1 MRCLMTAYLGR
12 DTVCGLPVSVARAG
26 VGVSRSPWCL
36 SGDTLDSD
44 HGHSC
49 LHHHL
54 PAEIQIITCVLMWV
68 VVLICGQSHWSMKGT
83 AAIAHGIAHVF
94 QDEDGEGAR
103 GRDEL
108 LWMCQRR
115 CVENSLFT
123 AAAISLCYFWVFQI
137 NKNVP
142 YPYSMPNNAFMS
154 VIQPFDCLLLHWLP
168 QKHKKNKINIM
179 FHCELYRPDSSSGPV
194 SDPGD
199 EPRRWWK
206 VDGDKLACFVGE
218 KCKIHPSPSAC
229 WQNRKQGWV
238 MVCTFPLA
246 VWSALTSADFK
257 ETVYDI
263 QKQRK
268 CLFRCSQRMNPDDF
282 GDLLTFQL
290 ATPRHWVTLTSAYE
304 HWHWLLACYC

>member
-1 MRCLMTAYLGR
+1 MVPFVRNHFTPMLVQQVQQALAVEQHLHQPLGLH
-12 DTVCGLPVSVARAG
+12 LPHFFFFPSFRHAVLNDCISGERYCMWAPRWALARAG

-54 PAEIQIITCVLMWV
+54 LAEIQIITCVLMWV

-108 LWMCQRR
+108 LWMCERR
-115 CVENSLFT
+115 CVENPLFT

-168 QKHKKNKINIM
+168 QKK
-179 FHCELYRPDSSSGPV
+179 
-194 SDPGD
+194 
-199 EPRRWWK
+199 
-206 VDGDKLACFVGE
+206 
-218 KCKIHPSPSAC
+218 
-229 WQNRKQGWV
+229 
-238 MVCTFPLA
+238 
-246 VWSALTSADFK
+246 
-257 ETVYDI
+257 
-263 QKQRK
+263 
-268 CLFRCSQRMNPDDF
+268 
-282 GDLLTFQL
+282 
-290 ATPRHWVTLTSAYE
+290 
-304 HWHWLLACYC
+304 

>member
-54 PAEIQIITCVLMWV
+54 LAEIQIITCVLMWV

-83 AAIAHGIAHVF
+83 TAIAHGIAHVF

-108 LWMCQRR
+108 LWMCERR

-123 AAAISLCYFWVFQI
+123 AAAISLCYFWVIQI
-137 NKNVP
+137 NKNLP
-142 YPYSMPNNAFMS
+142 YPYSMPHNSFMS
-154 VIQPFDCLLLHWLP
+154 MILPFDCLLLHWLP
-168 QKHKKNKINIM
+168 QKTKQNKKQDKHNVPLRAAQSQLVQRTS
-179 FHCELYRPDSSSGPV
+179 FWS
-194 SDPGD
+194 
-199 EPRRWWK
+199 RRWTK
-206 VDGDKLACFVGE
+206 TLMEGGRRQIGLF
-218 KCKIHPSPSAC
+218 C
-229 WQNRKQGWV
+229 WGK
-238 MVCTFPLA
+238 M
-246 VWSALTSADFK
+246 
-257 ETVYDI
+257 
-263 QKQRK
+263 
-268 CLFRCSQRMNPDDF
+268 
-282 GDLLTFQL
+282 
-290 ATPRHWVTLTSAYE
+290 
-304 HWHWLLACYC
+304 